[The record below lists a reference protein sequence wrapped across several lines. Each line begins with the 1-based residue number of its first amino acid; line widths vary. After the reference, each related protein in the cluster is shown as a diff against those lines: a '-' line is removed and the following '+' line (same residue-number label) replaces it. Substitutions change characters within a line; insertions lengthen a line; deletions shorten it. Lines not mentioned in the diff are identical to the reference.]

1 MGHRWSSFPLKKEGN
16 QNIEDEPLNED
27 DLKNEDEAKNE
38 DNWKK
43 EDYAK
48 NEDDLENNTVL
59 ILIPNINRGFIG
71 QSLVKG

>member
-1 MGHRWSSFPLKKEGN
+1 MKPKMKTTE
-16 QNIEDEPLNED
+16 
-27 DLKNEDEAKNE
+27 
-38 DNWKK
+38 KK